1 MPHVAGDM
9 SDKTVAHAV
18 KSAAVARRCFFPTR
32 GGALRALAH
41 RPGDTPAPSA
51 CDAYYVVAEL
61 LKHLGSQ
68 GRYRRI
74 VFDQ

>member
-41 RPGDTPAPSA
+41 RPGGYA
-51 CDAYYVVAEL
+51 CAHQTMPGYRGARIRAGCCYQRH
-61 LKHLGSQ
+61 LK
-68 GRYRRI
+68 R
-74 VFDQ
+74 